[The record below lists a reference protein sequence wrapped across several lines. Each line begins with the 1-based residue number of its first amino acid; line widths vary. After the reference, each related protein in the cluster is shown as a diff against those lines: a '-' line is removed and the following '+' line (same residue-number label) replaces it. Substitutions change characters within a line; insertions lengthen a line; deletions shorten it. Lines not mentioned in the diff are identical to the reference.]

1 MNYYGYTVYPNGD
14 ILGKHGK
21 ILKHAITNQGYH
33 RLWIFINR
41 KGKSMYVHRLLGIC
55 YLSNPENKPTVHHID
70 ENPNNNDLT
79 NLMWATMK
87 EQTDAK
93 TKMSK
98 MYKNNTSGTIG
109 VYYHTKSN
117 RWIASLIV
125 KGKKHSRTRKTKELA
140 IIARK
145 ELEELYLT

>member
-21 ILKHAITNQGYH
+21 ILKHAIKKPGYH
-33 RLWIFINR
+33 HIKLRING
-41 KGKSMYVHRLLGIC
+41 KGKNMYVHRLLGIC

-87 EQTDAK
+87 EQSDAK
-93 TKMSK
+93 TKMRST
-98 MYKNNTSGTIG
+98 NTSGYIG
-109 VYYHTKSN
+109 VYYYKN
-117 RWIASLIV
+117 NKWIANITAN
-125 KGKKHSRTRKTKELA
+125 GKRHSRWCKTKELA
-140 IIARK
+140 IIARN